1 MKERW
6 TLYGEVT
13 AGRGYRKVSAEEEL
27 LTLWALDVKL
37 ADDLCSLFEEAVT
50 DSLAELLGVGG
61 ARTMAMLI
69 GAKSFES
76 PRKVSETLDAVFH
89 EGSEILKNAIAEEF
103 RANVHLLCEKMK
115 KNSIQ
120 ESQVL
125 VAPISRLPKWSRG
138 LH

>member
-13 AGRGYRKVSAEEEL
+13 AGHGYRRVSAEEEL
-27 LTLWALDVKL
+27 LTLWALDVNL
-37 ADDLCSLFEEAVT
+37 ADDLRSLFEEAVT
-50 DSLAELLGVGG
+50 DSLAEVLGTGG

-76 PRKVSETLDAVFH
+76 PRRVSEALDAVFH
-89 EGSEILKNAIAEEF
+89 EGSEVLKRTIAEEF
-103 RANVHLLCEKMK
+103 RANLHLLCEKMK

-125 VAPISRLPKWSRG
+125 VAPISGLSKRSRG